1 MSEIKIN
8 MKFLIMLIMIFF
20 SQSSFAKHEINVED
34 LVLNSNEILVFNE
47 SNWIVTR
54 NIYNNNIRVNYSF
67 ISFDNILPLNLSKDN
82 ILQDIQIDKNGN
94 LYLILYDAI
103 NNTPSGRSLTGVTNH
118 SQIVFVDVHSKSVS
132 ILSTSLDLG
141 GIDTAL
147 SSSQW
152 GNGIAVCSIN
162 RCYSVENDNGVTDW
176 DKSRWKNLY
185 IFNDLNESAI
195 EFVEVSFNDNQKIVS
210 AIMRKTYDSRFNG
223 NLTKDYADYYLVVF
237 DDERLFHFEKIK
249 DDVPWGLDFN
259 NIVVNYK
266 LASQAKNKIDVFYY
280 DLERLT
286 KNGKLQIAANNLEGR
301 IVWSQLYYL
310 NGIINAISLTSNN
323 NDIKQKLKSKLEKEV
338 GLISELCNT
347 EYPGLKVKR
356 YSVEREPIDIALHLG
371 LVNDFLY
378 KIRSDNSLDI
388 VSRKINACIIKNFD
402 LIYRFEN
409 TLESDRK
416 TRFEGKY
423 ISYPYF
429 KIGYPFW
436 ADGANLPYNYV
447 SGISLG
453 LLNYPNYKDYSKI
466 MEYLTPLLSEIQ
478 KISNA
483 DLAWRYWWGIGNSG
497 WNETQNVS
505 FNTPNYIGNR
515 DGLAHITY
523 LTIDAK
529 AVLSLN
535 KRVELDEKIIHRI
548 ENMTKKG
555 LLLPSVNEFY
565 SENKMLTL
573 ETIPR
578 LRYSRASAIWELQS
592 QPYALIS
599 H

>member
-1 MSEIKIN
+1 
-8 MKFLIMLIMIFF
+8 MIFF
-20 SQSSFAKHEINVED
+20 SESPFAKHEINIDD
-34 LVLNSNEILVFNE
+34 LALNSNEVLVFNE
-47 SNWIVTR
+47 LNWIVTR

-67 ISFDNILPLNLSKDN
+67 ISFNNILPLNLSKDN
-82 ILQDIQIDKNGN
+82 ILQDILVDKNGN

-162 RCYSVENDNGVTDW
+162 RCYSVEKANGVTDW

-185 IFNDLNESAI
+185 IFTDLNESAA
-195 EFVEVSFNDNQKIVS
+195 EFVEVSFNNNQKIVS

-237 DDERLFHFEKIK
+237 DDERLFHFERIK
-249 DDVPWGLDFN
+249 DDVPWALSFN
-259 NIVVNYK
+259 NIIANYK
-266 LASQAKNKIDVFYY
+266 LVSQAENKIDVFYY
-280 DLERLT
+280 DLDRLT
-286 KNGKLQIAANNLEGR
+286 MGGKLQLAINNMEGR
-301 IVWSQLYYL
+301 VVWSQLYYL
-310 NGIINAISLTSNN
+310 NGIQSAISLSSGT
-323 NDIKQKLKSKLEKEV
+323 DHIKKSLGTQLENELGFISKLC
-338 GLISELCNT
+338 IS

-356 YSVEREPIDIALHLG
+356 YSIEREPIDIALHLAQ
-371 LVNDFLY
+371 VNLFLSKY
-378 KIRSDNSLDI
+378 LNNNNQYSDDINKCIDKNINKIAGY
-388 VSRKINACIIKNFD
+388 V
-402 LIYRFEN
+402 N
-409 TLESDRK
+409 TLEHRTTMKFQGDIITYPSFRK
-416 TRFEGKY
+416 
-423 ISYPYF
+423 
-429 KIGYPFW
+429 GYPFW
-436 ADGANLPYNYV
+436 ADGSNVPYNFS

-453 LLNYPNYKDYSKI
+453 LLAANKKRFDSKANQ
-466 MEYLTPLLSEIQ
+466 YLQPLLAEINSMTDD
-478 KISNA
+478 KF
-483 DLAWRYWWGIGNSG
+483 AWRYWWGIGNSG
-497 WNETQNVS
+497 WNETQDVS
-505 FNTPNYIGNR
+505 FNTKNYIGNR

-535 KRVELDEKIIHRI
+535 KRVKLDKKIIDRI
-548 ENMTKKG
+548 EKMTKKG

-565 SENKMLTL
+565 SRNELLSL

-592 QPYALIS
+592 QPYALTS

>member
-34 LVLNSNEILVFNE
+34 LVLNSNEVLVFNE

-195 EFVEVSFNDNQKIVS
+195 EFVEVSFNNNQKIVS

-249 DDVPWGLDFN
+249 DDVPWGLSFN

-266 LASQAKNKIDVFYY
+266 LVSQAENKIDVFYY

-286 KNGKLQIAANNLEGR
+286 MGGKLQLAINNMEGR
-301 IVWSQLYYL
+301 VVWSQLYYL
-310 NGIINAISLTSNN
+310 NGIQSALSLFSDADYITKYLES
-323 NDIKQKLKSKLEKEV
+323 QLEYELGFLSKLC
-338 GLISELCNT
+338 IS

-356 YSVEREPIDIALHLG
+356 YSVEREPIDIALHLAQ
-371 LVNDFLY
+371 VNLFLSKYLNKNNNALHRDDINKCIDKNIY
-378 KIRSDNSLDI
+378 KIAGY
-388 VSRKINACIIKNFD
+388 VS
-402 LIYRFEN
+402 
-409 TLESDRK
+409 TLEHSTTIKAQGYIITYPSFRK
-416 TRFEGKY
+416 
-423 ISYPYF
+423 
-429 KIGYPFW
+429 GYPFW
-436 ADGANLPYNYV
+436 ADGSNVPYNFS

-453 LLNYPNYKDYSKI
+453 LLSANKKHFDSKANQ
-466 MEYLTPLLSEIQ
+466 YLQPLLGEINSMTDD
-478 KISNA
+478 KF
-483 DLAWRYWWGIGNSG
+483 AWRYWWGIGNSG